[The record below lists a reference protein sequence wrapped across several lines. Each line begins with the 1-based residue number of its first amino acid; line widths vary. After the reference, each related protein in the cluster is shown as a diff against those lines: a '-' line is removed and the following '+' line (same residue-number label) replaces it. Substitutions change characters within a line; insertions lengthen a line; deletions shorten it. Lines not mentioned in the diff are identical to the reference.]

1 MGRVLRPVLAALAL
15 LGGPGALRGQVPYDG
30 CLDRFGR
37 QIEGVVDNRLGWAG
51 TAAMRN
57 GNPIILWN
65 EKALGT
71 ASGPMRLFVYLH
83 ECAHH
88 ALGHLWK
95 LPSARNEEEAD
106 CWAYQLIVDGGIARG
121 RHVDAIEREARLTRG
136 DDIHLGGDARVRSL
150 RRCLRIRTDRA
161 AWRTSL
167 DSLAAASA
175 DSFAGL
181 RGKAFPGDPVGV
193 YESLAD
199 LPGTFD
205 CEVRD
210 DVFACVVFAARRGVD
225 VRRRFDQL
233 SRIIQDWLPGTWT
246 SITRGDAADARREL
260 HAEDSRSGAGLSL
273 VASADRIAFR
283 FRPRQY

>member
-1 MGRVLRPVLAALAL
+1 MTHVLRSALTLAALAL
-15 LGGPGALRGQVPYDG
+15 PGGLGAQVPYDG
-30 CLDRFGR
+30 CVDRFGR
-37 QIEGVVDNRLGWAG
+37 PIEGVVDNQLGWAG
-51 TAAMRN
+51 TAAMRA
-57 GNPIILWN
+57 GRPVILWN
-65 EKALGT
+65 EKWLGS

-106 CWAYQLIVDGGIARG
+106 CWAYQLLVDGGIARG
-121 RHVDAIEREARLTRG
+121 RHVAAIEREARATRG
-136 DDIHLGGDARVRSL
+136 DDIHLGGEARVRSL
-150 RRCLRIRTDRA
+150 RRCLRVGTDRA
-161 AWRTSL
+161 AWHASL
-167 DSLAAASA
+167 DGLARASA

-193 YESLAD
+193 HESLLD
-199 LPGTFD
+199 VPGTFD

-210 DVFACVVFAARRGVD
+210 TVFACLVFAARRPAD

-233 SRIIQDWLPGTWT
+233 RRILEEWLPDTWT
-246 SITRGDAADARREL
+246 SVTRSGADGTRREL
-260 HAEDSRSGAGLSL
+260 HAEDSRSGAGFSL
-273 VASADRIAFR
+273 VAGTDRIAFR